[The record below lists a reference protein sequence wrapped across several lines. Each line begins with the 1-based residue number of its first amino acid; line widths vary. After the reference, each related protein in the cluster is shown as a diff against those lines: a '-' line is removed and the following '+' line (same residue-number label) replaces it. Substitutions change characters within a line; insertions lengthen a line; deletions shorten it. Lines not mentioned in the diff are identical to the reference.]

1 MPFFGG
7 GQQQQLVGGMTQPP
21 FFGGGQQQPQL
32 IGGLAQPQLVGGQ
45 SPLIGGQAQAANCRR
60 PGRSRYSSFPN
71 YQPTGQIEY
80 TATAVYYNT
89 DSTSPRLRNA
99 EARDGPPVEL
109 DGRPEDVRAKRK
121 RTDSDERM
129 DKIRGRNDATRLSCG
144 LNSGFATVIEP
155 TMIEPPVFEPTTK
168 KPHTGMKVHQSF
180 TLY

>member
-7 GQQQQLVGGMTQPP
+7 GQQQQRRRHDAAAFLWRRPAAAAAHWRPGAAATRRRPVAAHRRPG
-21 FFGGGQQQPQL
+21 
-32 IGGLAQPQLVGGQ
+32 A
-45 SPLIGGQAQAANCRR
+45 AANCRR
-60 PGRSRYSSFPN
+60 PGRSRLQFFSN

-89 DSTSPRLRNA
+89 DSTLPRLRNA

-129 DKIRGRNDATRLSCG
+129 DKIRGRTDATRLSCG